1 MSYYG
6 TTALDAYTG
15 ALTGFG
21 GSNRYDSLLDRKPYS
36 ATTYTSDYSFGG
48 GSSRGSKNNESAYE
62 RYCRGDY
69 LSELTGLKTS
79 AYTTSY
85 SPTTY
90 VDDIISD
97 VYSEKYKNYKNR
109 STTPIPSSS
118 SSSLLSSRRKYVFE
132 PDSTDTK
139 TNKLGSSSSFYR
151 TSGGYS
157 NDNNI
162 SSSSYLNDNS
172 GTAYS
177 SIRSSS
183 RIGAIGSA
191 PAYDKFGKELSNYER
206 WKLSQSGGYG
216 LDDGYNNNL
225 KGSKNSNE
233 TSYLN
238 DNHTGIDNKTKSTD
252 AYGSDIT
259 NRNGNQ
265 KENTRASLSRT
276 RASKCDGIDGG
287 SQYGTRLQ
295 KDREFSVIP
304 TSSSSFLDWN
314 DDKTPSITGSRFTGK
329 SSVPASNSIATKQSL
344 SNGVS
349 RKSSPSS
356 SAYLPTAAN
365 NSSSS
370 YGTRSVHSFPSDVRS
385 KLIGYDVRDVRGDG
399 GCYYR
404 CLSVYFTGSED
415 SYNTHRREVM
425 SYIKEHQENYSSM
438 IKSEIG
444 YASTNDYFNRKTRSD
459 RQEFAETTEIIA
471 TCCVYNINVHVLAVV
486 PGGRRSWE
494 WLHFD
499 PSIGSGKPS
508 TATRDIYLYNQGSV
522 HFMLC
527 SPK

>member
-6 TTALDAYTG
+6 TTALDAYT
-15 ALTGFG
+15 ASLTGFG
-21 GSNRYDSLLDRKPYS
+21 GSNRYDSYKSPYS
-36 ATTYTSDYSFGG
+36 ASTYTSDYSFGG
-48 GSSRGSKNNESAYE
+48 SSSRGSKNNDSAYE

-69 LSELTGLKTS
+69 LSELTGLRTS

-97 VYSEKYKNYKNR
+97 VYSERYKNR

-132 PDSTDTK
+132 PDSTDTP
-139 TNKLGSSSSFYR
+139 TTKLGSSSSFYR
-151 TSGGYS
+151 ASGGYS

-183 RIGAIGSA
+183 RPGAIGSA

-225 KGSKNSNE
+225 KGSKTNNE

-238 DNHTGIDNKTKSTD
+238 NNTTGVDNKTTNG
-252 AYGSDIT
+252 YGGDNTS
-259 NRNGNQ
+259 RNGNQ
-265 KENTRASLSRT
+265 KENTRASLNRT
-276 RASKCDGIDGG
+276 RASKCDGTDGG

-314 DDKTPSITGSRFTGK
+314 DDKTPAITGSRFTGK
-329 SSVPASNSIATKQSL
+329 SSVPPSNSIATKQSL

-356 SAYLPTAAN
+356 SAYHPSAAN

-385 KLIGYDVRDVRGDG
+385 KVTIKFVSIIIHLKHLLGD
-399 GCYYR
+399 
-404 CLSVYFTGSED
+404 
-415 SYNTHRREVM
+415 
-425 SYIKEHQENYSSM
+425 
-438 IKSEIG
+438 
-444 YASTNDYFNRKTRSD
+444 
-459 RQEFAETTEIIA
+459 
-471 TCCVYNINVHVLAVV
+471 
-486 PGGRRSWE
+486 
-494 WLHFD
+494 
-499 PSIGSGKPS
+499 
-508 TATRDIYLYNQGSV
+508 
-522 HFMLC
+522 
-527 SPK
+527 